1 MEEPNKDL
9 RMQRRKITKRG
20 AKRRKEGDD
29 VSLDREAG
37 GVVITFGGA
46 HAVLAEESAQGARND
61 GKREKERV

>member
-1 MEEPNKDL
+1 
-9 RMQRRKITKRG
+9 MQRRKIKRG

-46 HAVLAEESAQGARND
+46 HDV
-61 GKREKERV
+61 